1 MSKGKHWSE
10 YLLPIPM
17 AVSFISI
24 LSLVTAQFNQN
35 IKFDQVKPVNGW
47 EYLKYDDFAPNLMK
61 LQNLMITAFET
72 SDEAMLSI
80 NVNSNEMNE
89 QLGRQ
94 VQYAALDQDTPAK
107 LRTKKKLLAATMKA
121 IKSYAE
127 INVEKSTATIQG
139 FNTTSNFIGTD
150 LFFRIF
156 SIIII
161 ILGELLEAM
170 KGTDALTNDGK
181 FFLFFFNKSNYI

>member
-35 IKFDQVKPVNGW
+35 IKFERPVNGW
-47 EYLKYDDFAPNLMK
+47 EYLKYDYFAPNLMK

-107 LRTKKKLLAATMKA
+107 LRTKKRMLAATMKA
-121 IKSYAE
+121 IKMFAA

-139 FNTTSNFIGTD
+139 FNATSNFIGTD
-150 LFFRIF
+150 LI
-156 SIIII
+156 
-161 ILGELLEAM
+161 
-170 KGTDALTNDGK
+170 
-181 FFLFFFNKSNYI
+181 FFFIFH